1 MSADIEKDYQCL
13 LKHQDVAV
21 DQFQNTGLSP
31 PESLQG
37 LLDAYIAELKIKRQ
51 KLREKRKP
59 SKGTNA
65 NQTAGDLIDDEDF
78 GAEDECEEDDDDDDN
93 DYEYIEDKLLSQN
106 STSVAGTASGAP
118 STAQSNPGT
127 VPSTAGGDPKLTQNQ
142 ALQNLLNG
150 DSADKSVKKQR
161 VWKKDMLRLDDF
173 QKMRE
178 MVVRL
183 RKHRVN
189 EARSAEG
196 TSAGGSGIT
205 NAGIAGSGKSGGP
218 GGAGKSIP
226 ARTSIQQT

>member
-1 MSADIEKDYQCL
+1 M
-13 LKHQDVAV
+13 
-21 DQFQNTGLSP
+21 
-31 PESLQG
+31 QG

-59 SKGTNA
+59 SKGNNA

-93 DYEYIEDKLLSQN
+93 DYDYIEDKLLSQN

-118 STAQSNPGT
+118 STAQSQPGATSVPGT
-127 VPSTAGGDPKLTQNQ
+127 ASSGDPKMTQNQ

-161 VWKKDMLRLDDF
+161 VWKKDMLRQDDF

-196 TSAGGSGIT
+196 TSAGGAGNA
-205 NAGIAGSGKSGGP
+205 NAGTAGSGKNGGP